1 MTTFFFFKKNGAI
14 RHNLVHSR
22 AHFSLHYFAVFEV
35 IFFKCC
41 LCKFTK
47 TQYVAPIEYF
57 RMKAKKLMVSYT
69 FTDQFYWGYKNL
81 ISHRTFGISLQVISD
96 VSKQ

>member
-14 RHNLVHSR
+14 RHNPVHSR
-22 AHFSLHYFAVFEV
+22 AHLSLHYFAVFEV